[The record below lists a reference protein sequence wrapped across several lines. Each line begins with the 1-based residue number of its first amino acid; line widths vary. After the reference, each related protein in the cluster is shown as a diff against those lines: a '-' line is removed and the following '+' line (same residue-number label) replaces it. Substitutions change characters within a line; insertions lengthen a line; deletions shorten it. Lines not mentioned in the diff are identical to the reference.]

1 MAVFSWNNDETQL
14 LQQQRGS
21 VSKREVLHIEKGDL
35 LDRVLLGAALW
46 IRLFI
51 ALDKE
56 EKHGPLP
63 SRTDETFCLTRPLGV
78 CASPGCFSYF

>member
-21 VSKREVLHIEKGDL
+21 VSKKEVLHIEKGDL

-56 EKHGPLP
+56 EKHGPLS
-63 SRTDETFCLTRPLGV
+63 SRTDYLARPFGLFS
-78 CASPGCFSYF
+78 SPGCFSYF